1 MTNLPIAA
9 AIPRAGSPI
18 SNVQRSLEGSIPGV
32 LLRFAVPSLLQIVV
46 QSAIAIVEIF
56 LLSRLGTDAL
66 AGISAVFPIVTLF
79 VAITTVGIGG
89 AVSSA
94 VARSL
99 GAGNVTEAEAI
110 AMHAIMLSL
119 ILGAISAAILIFF
132 GSEIYGALGAT
143 GEALNQALSYSNIV
157 FGGSISLW
165 LLGGLTAIVR
175 GTGDMKTPAQIAI
188 FRAAV
193 ALPLFGLL
201 IFGWGPIP
209 GFKIVGAAA
218 VMLTYYTLGVIGLLV
233 HLQSNKSPIHLSLA
247 GFRPRSRYFA
257 CILGV
262 ASLSSVQI
270 LVTNGALIAITAY
283 AARFGVEAL
292 AGYGLASRLE
302 LLIYSTV
309 LALSVG
315 TTTMVGTCVG
325 AGNDARARRI
335 TFISCG
341 LAAAI
346 FAAVGLTV
354 VLSGQL
360 IAEAFTH
367 AKRVVTA
374 ASGYFHVTGFTYG
387 LMAVSTVLFSAY
399 QGWGRAI
406 APLLVSLLRLA
417 IILIGGWMLLRQPSA
432 RLDWLYALVAGST
445 VTGALILGII
455 FTLWP
460 PNRRS
465 GVLSG

>member
-1 MTNLPIAA
+1 MTNPTIAA
-9 AIPRAGSPI
+9 AMPRAGSQI

-32 LLRFAVPSLLQIVV
+32 LLRFAVPSLLQILI
-46 QSAIAIVEIF
+46 QSAVAIVEIF

-79 VAITTVGIGG
+79 VAVTTVGMGG

-99 GAGNVTEAEAI
+99 GARNVPEAEAV
-110 AMHAIMLSL
+110 AMHAILLCLVFGM
-119 ILGAISAAILIFF
+119 ISAAVLIFF
-132 GSEIYGALGAT
+132 GPEIYGALGAT
-143 GEALNQALSYSNIV
+143 GEALDQALSYSNIV
-157 FGGSISLW
+157 FGGSVSLW

-175 GTGDMKTPAQIAI
+175 GTGDMRAPARIAI
-188 FRAAV
+188 FRAVV
-193 ALPLFGLL
+193 ALPLFFVL

-209 GFKIVGAAA
+209 GFKIVGAAT
-218 VMLTYYTLGVIGLLV
+218 VMLAYYTIGVIALLL
-233 HLQSNKSPIHLSLA
+233 HLQSGKSPIHLSLA
-247 GFRPRSRYFA
+247 GLRPRWQYFVR
-257 CILGV
+257 ILGV
-262 ASLSSVQI
+262 ASLSSTQI
-270 LVTNGALIAITAY
+270 LITNASLIAITAY

-309 LALSVG
+309 LALGVG

-325 AGNDARARRI
+325 AGNEARARRI
-335 TFISCG
+335 TLISCG

-346 FAAVGLTV
+346 FAALGLAV
-354 VLSGQL
+354 ALSGQL
-360 IAEAFTH
+360 IAEAFTR
-367 AKRVVTA
+367 AERVVSA

-387 LMAVSTVLFSAY
+387 FMAISTVLFSAY
-399 QGWGRAI
+399 QGWGRAT

-432 RLDWLYALVAGST
+432 RLDGLYLLVAGST
-445 VTGALILGII
+445 VTAALILGIV
-455 FTLWP
+455 FVFRP

-465 GVLSG
+465 RVLSG